1 MHHAWAHRWRAS
13 VEWEIAG
20 KSGVT
25 HAQHQ
30 DSMYRLSNAFHINV
44 FKNMHVHFCQEKKGE
59 NKT

>member
-1 MHHAWAHRWRAS
+1 MHHAAS

-30 DSMYRLSNAFHINV
+30 DSLYRLSNAFHINV